1 MHPRREHPAPRLA
14 VGIALVACAACGREE
29 RSGPA
34 VAPSTTPAPARVAT
48 EPEDLVDE
56 ARERG
61 LDYVNRSGT
70 PQKSTIL
77 EENGTDV
84 ALIDLGNDGDLDV
97 VFAQGLASLSA
108 LETGPGADLEV
119 FENDG
124 IGRFT
129 RAQGPGLSGWW
140 TGLAVGDVDGD
151 GDQDLVAGGYGD
163 LGLLLQDSKPGSSTG
178 RLGAK

>member
-77 EENGTDV
+77 EANGAGV
-84 ALIDLGNDGDLDV
+84 ALIVRGNDSDLDSV
-97 VFAQGLASLSA
+97 CAQGLSS
-108 LETGPGADLEV
+108 
-119 FENDG
+119 
-124 IGRFT
+124 RS
-129 RAQGPGLSGWW
+129 R
-140 TGLAVGDVDGD
+140 LA
-151 GDQDLVAGGYGD
+151 
-163 LGLLLQDSKPGSSTG
+163 
-178 RLGAK
+178 